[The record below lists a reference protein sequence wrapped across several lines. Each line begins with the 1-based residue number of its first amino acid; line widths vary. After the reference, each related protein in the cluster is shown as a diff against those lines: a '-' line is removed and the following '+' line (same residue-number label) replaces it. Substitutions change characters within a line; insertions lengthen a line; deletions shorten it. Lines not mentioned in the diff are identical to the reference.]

1 MQFKEYLLK
10 YYTRLLEAKKIIK
23 VYLLKNITIFC
34 KFLESTQYQLIIKQY
49 LIKYNIILLLIK
61 KFLLKKIILLLIFL
75 QHKKQY
81 CNKCC
86 LRLKKY
92 LLQYYNQ
99 LLIIKQNIKE
109 NIINNCVKALESI
122 RYFFNKNLL
131 KLKKYLLR
139 YYAICLAIKEQLLK
153 KLLLLIATRKYLL
166 KALVFLLGI
175 VLINII
181 LYVSK
186 AFTFQSSVEQ
196 SVTKMQNELTNTL
209 LPLTNL
215 LSKAAGSIDV
225 MEYIDE
231 SSIKPMVHYDVHD
244 RTHKIELIFLNPT
257 YNLID
262 CSGELLSNAFYPIK
276 INLIWQIMDNSTD
289 RYELICERYSNYN
302 INNNNFVDNTKYVY
316 KTVLLHNINKI
327 KIRFLEQLPSGNIRI
342 IEPQILQTFSQ
353 KLNHVNI
360 AAIQIGMLTQSS
372 EIMYPKIRHSWY
384 NIFNERVNFL
394 DDASHKVI
402 YMTINS
408 NIT

>member
-10 YYTRLLEAKKIIK
+10 YYTRLLEAKKSIK
-23 VYLLKNITIFC
+23 EYLLKNLTIFC
-34 KFLESTQYQLIIKQY
+34 KFLESTQYQLITKQY
-49 LIKYNIILLLIK
+49 LLKYNIILLLIK
-61 KFLLKKIILLLIFL
+61 KFLLKKIIVLLIFL

-81 CNKCC
+81 CNKYF

-92 LLQYYNQ
+92 LLQYYNK
-99 LLIIKQNIKE
+99 LLIVKQTIKE
-109 NIINNCVKALESI
+109 NIINNCVTALEI
-122 RYFFNKNLL
+122 IQYLFNKHLL

-139 YYAICLAIKEQLLK
+139 YYAVCLEIKE
-153 KLLLLIATRKYLL
+153 KLLQKLLFLITTRKYLL
-166 KALVFLLGI
+166 KVFVFLLGI
-175 VLINII
+175 LLINVI

-186 AFTFQSSVEQ
+186 AFKFQSSVEQ

-215 LSKAAGSIDV
+215 LSKAAGSIDI

-231 SSIKPMVHYDVHD
+231 SSIKPIVHYDVHD
-244 RTHKIELIFLNPT
+244 STHKIELIFLNPT

-302 INNNNFVDNTKYVY
+302 TNNNFIDNTKYVY
-316 KTVLLHNINKI
+316 KTVLLRNINKI

-342 IEPQILQTFSQ
+342 IAPQILQTFSQ

-360 AAIQIGMLTQSS
+360 VAIQIGMLTQSA

-394 DDASHKVI
+394 DDTSHKVI

-408 NIT
+408 NLT

>member
-10 YYTRLLEAKKIIK
+10 YYIRLLEARKIIK
-23 VYLLKNITIFC
+23 VYLLEKFTIFG
-34 KFLESTQYQLIIKQY
+34 KFLESTQYRLIIKQY
-49 LIKYNIILLLIK
+49 LIRYNIILLLIK
-61 KFLLKKIILLLIFL
+61 KNLLKKIILLLIFL

-81 CNKCC
+81 CNKCF

-109 NIINNCVKALESI
+109 NIINNCVTTLEI
-122 RYFFNKNLL
+122 IEYFFNKHLL
-131 KLKKYLLR
+131 RLKKYLLR
-139 YYAICLAIKEQLLK
+139 YYAVCLEMKEQLLK
-153 KLLLLIATRKYLL
+153 KLLFLMATRKYLL
-166 KALVFLLGI
+166 KVFVFLLGI

-186 AFTFQSSVEQ
+186 AFKFQSSVDQ

-215 LSKAAGSIDV
+215 LSKAAGSIDI
-225 MEYIDE
+225 MEYVDE
-231 SSIKPMVHYDVHD
+231 SSIKPIVHYDVQN

-262 CSGELLSNAFYPIK
+262 CSGELLSNTVYPIK
-276 INLIWQIMDNSTD
+276 INLIWKIMDNSTD

-302 INNNNFVDNTKYVY
+302 TNNNFIDNTKHVY

-353 KLNHVNI
+353 KFNHVNM

-372 EIMYPKIRHSWY
+372 EVMYPRVRHSWY

-394 DDASHKVI
+394 DNFSHKVI

-408 NIT
+408 SLT